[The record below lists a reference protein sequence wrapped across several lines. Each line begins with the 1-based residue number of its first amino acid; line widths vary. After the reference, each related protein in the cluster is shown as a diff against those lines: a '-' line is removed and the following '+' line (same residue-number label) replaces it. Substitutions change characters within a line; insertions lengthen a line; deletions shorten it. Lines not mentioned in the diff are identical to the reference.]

1 MMNLLNFP
9 ELSPWLQTT
18 LGLFLMASLALITQP
33 LSQWLLVKS
42 FNRWSGLSKTAIVK
56 ILLNT
61 EVGKRLSQLTPSLVV
76 QITVSLVPYLQPSVA
91 TVIKNVA
98 VAVTILHTVRVITA
112 ILDGIQIFY
121 SDSIS
126 TSVTSSRPIKS
137 YIQLGK
143 IVIVG
148 LGSIVIISALID
160 RSPIILLSGLG
171 AMSAVLLIVFKDTLV
186 SFTAGLQLST
196 NDMLRVGDW
205 IEMPELGADGDVVDI
220 ALHTV
225 KVQNF
230 DKTITSIPT
239 WRLMS
244 YSFKNWRGM
253 SESGGRRIKRTI
265 LIDASSVKFIE
276 KSDVDELKN
285 ISLINNYLS
294 EKSISISDS
303 NKELAQKSQDFFSKP
318 ANQRRLTNLGTF
330 RAYVNFYLLG
340 HKKIHPDM
348 TKLVRML
355 KPDSEGIPLEIYCF
369 TSTTDWIEYENI
381 QSDIF
386 EHLLA
391 TLPEFGLRTF
401 QKPSGHDLASVNLNN
416 LK

>member
-1 MMNLLNFP
+1 MDFLYFDDFP
-9 ELSPWLQTT
+9 NWLQ
-18 LGLFLMASLALITQP
+18 ASLSLSILLILAF
-33 LSQWLLVKS
+33 LSQPILLWVITKS
-42 FNRWSGLSKTAIVK
+42 FNRWRLLIKTNVVQ
-56 ILLNT
+56 ILLNP
-61 EVGKRLSQLTPSLVV
+61 EVGKRVSQMSPSILV
-76 QITVSLVPYLQPSVA
+76 QITISLIPHLNTSVA

-98 VAVTILHTVRVITA
+98 VAVTILHTIRIITA
-112 ILDGIQIFY
+112 ILDAVQIYY
-121 SDSIS
+121 SNSVLNS
-126 TSVTSSRPIKS
+126 TESTRPIKS
-137 YIQLGK
+137 YLQLGK
-143 IVIVG
+143 ILIIG
-148 LGSIVIISALID
+148 LGSIIIVAALID
-160 RSPIILLSGLG
+160 RSPAILLSGLG

-186 SFTAGLQLST
+186 SFTAGIQLTT

-265 LIDASSVKFIE
+265 LIDATSVKFIE
-276 KSDVDELKN
+276 KHDVDELKN
-285 ISLINNYLS
+285 ISLINSYLN
-294 EKSISISDS
+294 EKSTMIEDS
-303 NKELAQKSQDFFSKP
+303 NKQLAEKSQDFFSKP
-318 ANQRRLTNLGTF
+318 VNHRRLTNLGTF
-330 RAYVNFYLLG
+330 RAYVNFYLLN
-340 HKKIHPDM
+340 HKKIHTDM
-348 TKLVRML
+348 TRLVRML

-381 QSDIF
+381 QSDVF

-391 TLPEFGLRTF
+391 ILPEFGLRTF
-401 QKPSGHDLASVNLNN
+401 QKPSGHDFASVNVDN
-416 LK
+416 LR

>member
-1 MMNLLNFP
+1 MNFLYFEEFP
-9 ELSPWLQTT
+9 NWLQ
-18 LGLFLMASLALITQP
+18 ASLSLSILLILAF
-33 LSQWLLVKS
+33 LSQPILLWVITKS
-42 FNRWSGLSKTAIVK
+42 FNRWRLLIKTNVVQ
-56 ILLNT
+56 ILLNP
-61 EVGKRLSQLTPSLVV
+61 EVGKRVSQMSPSILV
-76 QITVSLVPYLQPSVA
+76 QITISLIPHLNTSVA

-98 VAVTILHTVRVITA
+98 VAVTILHTIRIITA
-112 ILDGIQIFY
+112 ILDAVQIYY
-121 SDSIS
+121 SNSVLNS
-126 TSVTSSRPIKS
+126 TESTRPIKS
-137 YIQLGK
+137 YLQLGK
-143 IVIVG
+143 ILIIG
-148 LGSIVIISALID
+148 LGSIIIIAALID
-160 RSPIILLSGLG
+160 RSPAILLSGLG

-186 SFTAGLQLST
+186 SFTAGIQLTT

-265 LIDASSVKFIE
+265 LIDATSVKFIE
-276 KSDVDELKN
+276 KHDVDELKN
-285 ISLINNYLS
+285 ISLINSYLN
-294 EKSISISDS
+294 EKSTMIEDS
-303 NKELAQKSQDFFSKP
+303 NKQLAEKSQDFFSKP
-318 ANQRRLTNLGTF
+318 VNHRRLTNLGTF
-330 RAYVNFYLLG
+330 RAYVNFYLLN
-340 HKKIHPDM
+340 HKKIHTDM
-348 TKLVRML
+348 TRLVRML

-381 QSDIF
+381 QSDVF

-391 TLPEFGLRTF
+391 ILPEFGLRTF
-401 QKPSGHDLASVNLNN
+401 QKPSGHDFASVNVDN
-416 LK
+416 LR

>member
-1 MMNLLNFP
+1 MDFLYFDDFP
-9 ELSPWLQTT
+9 NWLQ
-18 LGLFLMASLALITQP
+18 ASLSLSVLLILAF
-33 LSQWLLVKS
+33 LSQPILLWVITKS
-42 FNRWSGLSKTAIVK
+42 FNRWRLLIKTNVVQ
-56 ILLNT
+56 ILLNP
-61 EVGKRLSQLTPSLVV
+61 EVGKRVSQMSPSILV
-76 QITVSLVPYLQPSVA
+76 QITISLIPHLNTSVA

-98 VAVTILHTVRVITA
+98 VAVTILHTIRIITA
-112 ILDGIQIFY
+112 ILDAVQIYY
-121 SDSIS
+121 SNSVLNS
-126 TSVTSSRPIKS
+126 TESTRPIKS
-137 YIQLGK
+137 YLQLGK
-143 IVIVG
+143 ILIIG
-148 LGSIVIISALID
+148 LGSIIIVAALID
-160 RSPIILLSGLG
+160 RSPAILLSGLG

-186 SFTAGLQLST
+186 SFTAGIQLTT

-265 LIDASSVKFIE
+265 LIDATSVKFIE
-276 KSDVDELKN
+276 KHDVDDLKN
-285 ISLINNYLS
+285 ISLINSYLN
-294 EKSISISDS
+294 EKSTMIEDS
-303 NKELAQKSQDFFSKP
+303 NKQLAEKSQDFFSKP
-318 ANQRRLTNLGTF
+318 VNHRRLTNLGTF
-330 RAYVNFYLLG
+330 RAYVNFYLLN
-340 HKKIHPDM
+340 HKKIHTDM
-348 TKLVRML
+348 TRLVRML

-381 QSDIF
+381 QSDVF

-391 TLPEFGLRTF
+391 ILPEFGLRTF
-401 QKPSGHDLASVNLNN
+401 QKPSGHDFASVNVDN
-416 LK
+416 LR

>member
-1 MMNLLNFP
+1 MDFLYFDDFP
-9 ELSPWLQTT
+9 NWLQ
-18 LGLFLMASLALITQP
+18 ASLSLSVLLILAF
-33 LSQWLLVKS
+33 LSQPILLWVITKS
-42 FNRWSGLSKTAIVK
+42 FNRWRLLIKTNVVQ
-56 ILLNT
+56 ILLNP
-61 EVGKRLSQLTPSLVV
+61 EVGKRVSQMSPSILV
-76 QITVSLVPYLQPSVA
+76 QITISLIPHLNTSVA

-98 VAVTILHTVRVITA
+98 VAVTILHTIRIITA
-112 ILDGIQIFY
+112 ILDAVQIYY
-121 SDSIS
+121 SNSVLNS
-126 TSVTSSRPIKS
+126 TESTRPIKS
-137 YIQLGK
+137 YLQLGK
-143 IVIVG
+143 ILIIG
-148 LGSIVIISALID
+148 LGSIVIVAALID
-160 RSPIILLSGLG
+160 RSPAILLSGLG

-186 SFTAGLQLST
+186 SFTAGIQLTT

-265 LIDASSVKFIE
+265 LIDATSVKFIE
-276 KSDVDELKN
+276 KHDVDDLKN
-285 ISLINNYLS
+285 ISLINSYLN
-294 EKSISISDS
+294 EKSTMIEDS
-303 NKELAQKSQDFFSKP
+303 NKQLAEKSQDFFSKP
-318 ANQRRLTNLGTF
+318 VNHRRLTNLGTF
-330 RAYVNFYLLG
+330 RAYVNFYLLN
-340 HKKIHPDM
+340 HKKIHTDM
-348 TKLVRML
+348 TRLVRML

-381 QSDIF
+381 QSDVF

-391 TLPEFGLRTF
+391 ILPEFGLRTF
-401 QKPSGHDLASVNLNN
+401 QKPSGHDFASVNVDN
-416 LK
+416 LR

>member
-1 MMNLLNFP
+1 MDFLYFDDFP
-9 ELSPWLQTT
+9 NWLQ
-18 LGLFLMASLALITQP
+18 ASLSLSVLLILAF
-33 LSQWLLVKS
+33 LSQPILLWVITKS
-42 FNRWSGLSKTAIVK
+42 FNRWRLLIKTNVVQ
-56 ILLNT
+56 ILLNP
-61 EVGKRLSQLTPSLVV
+61 EVGKRVSQMSPSILV
-76 QITVSLVPYLQPSVA
+76 QITISLIPHLNTSVA

-98 VAVTILHTVRVITA
+98 VAVTILHTIRIITA
-112 ILDGIQIFY
+112 ILDAVQIYY
-121 SDSIS
+121 SNSVLNS
-126 TSVTSSRPIKS
+126 TESTRPIKS
-137 YIQLGK
+137 YLQLGK
-143 IVIVG
+143 ILIIG
-148 LGSIVIISALID
+148 LGSIIIIAALID
-160 RSPIILLSGLG
+160 RSPAILLSGLG

-186 SFTAGLQLST
+186 SFTAGIQLTT

-265 LIDASSVKFIE
+265 LIDATSVKFIE
-276 KSDVDELKN
+276 KHDVDDLKN
-285 ISLINNYLS
+285 ISLINSYLN
-294 EKSISISDS
+294 EKSTMIEDS
-303 NKELAQKSQDFFSKP
+303 NKQLAEKSQDFFSKP
-318 ANQRRLTNLGTF
+318 VNHRRLTNLGTF
-330 RAYVNFYLLG
+330 RAYVNFYLLN
-340 HKKIHPDM
+340 HKKIHTDM
-348 TKLVRML
+348 TRLVRML

-381 QSDIF
+381 QSDVF

-391 TLPEFGLRTF
+391 ILPEFGLRTF
-401 QKPSGHDLASVNLNN
+401 QKPSGHDFASVNVDN
-416 LK
+416 LR

>member
-1 MMNLLNFP
+1 MDFLYFDDFP
-9 ELSPWLQTT
+9 NWLQ
-18 LGLFLMASLALITQP
+18 ASLSLSILLILAF
-33 LSQWLLVKS
+33 LSQPILLWVITKS
-42 FNRWSGLSKTAIVK
+42 FNRWRLLIKTNVVQ
-56 ILLNT
+56 ILLNP
-61 EVGKRLSQLTPSLVV
+61 EVGKRVSQMSPSILV
-76 QITVSLVPYLQPSVA
+76 QITISLIPHLNTSVA

-98 VAVTILHTVRVITA
+98 VAVTILHTIRIITA
-112 ILDGIQIFY
+112 ILDAVQIYY
-121 SDSIS
+121 SNSVLNS
-126 TSVTSSRPIKS
+126 TESTRPIKS
-137 YIQLGK
+137 YLQLGK
-143 IVIVG
+143 ILIIG
-148 LGSIVIISALID
+148 LGSIVIVAALID
-160 RSPIILLSGLG
+160 RSPAILLSGLG

-186 SFTAGLQLST
+186 SFTAGIQLTT

-265 LIDASSVKFIE
+265 LIDATSVKFIE
-276 KSDVDELKN
+276 KQDVDELKN
-285 ISLINNYLS
+285 ISLINSYLN
-294 EKSISISDS
+294 EKSTMIEDS
-303 NKELAQKSQDFFSKP
+303 NKQLAEKSQDFFSKP
-318 ANQRRLTNLGTF
+318 VNHRRLTNLGTF
-330 RAYVNFYLLG
+330 RAYVNFYLLN
-340 HKKIHPDM
+340 HKKIHTDM
-348 TKLVRML
+348 TRLVRML

-381 QSDIF
+381 QSDVF

-391 TLPEFGLRTF
+391 ILPEFGLRTF
-401 QKPSGHDLASVNLNN
+401 QKPSGHDFASVNVDN
-416 LK
+416 LR

>member
-1 MMNLLNFP
+1 MDFLYFDDFP
-9 ELSPWLQTT
+9 NWLQ
-18 LGLFLMASLALITQP
+18 ASLSLSILLILAF
-33 LSQWLLVKS
+33 LSQPILLWVITKS
-42 FNRWSGLSKTAIVK
+42 FNRWRLLIKTNVVQ
-56 ILLNT
+56 ILLNP
-61 EVGKRLSQLTPSLVV
+61 EVGKRVSQMSPSILV
-76 QITVSLVPYLQPSVA
+76 QITISLIPHLNTSVA

-98 VAVTILHTVRVITA
+98 VAVTILHTIRIITA
-112 ILDGIQIFY
+112 ILDAVQIYY
-121 SDSIS
+121 SNSVLNS
-126 TSVTSSRPIKS
+126 TESTRPIKS
-137 YIQLGK
+137 YLQLGK
-143 IVIVG
+143 ILIIG
-148 LGSIVIISALID
+148 LGSIIIIAALID
-160 RSPIILLSGLG
+160 RSPAILLSGLG

-186 SFTAGLQLST
+186 SFTAGIQLTT

-265 LIDASSVKFIE
+265 LIDATSVKFIE
-276 KSDVDELKN
+276 KHDVDDLKN
-285 ISLINNYLS
+285 ISLINSYLN
-294 EKSISISDS
+294 EKSTMIEDS
-303 NKELAQKSQDFFSKP
+303 NKQLAEKSQDFFSKP
-318 ANQRRLTNLGTF
+318 VNHRRLTNLGTF
-330 RAYVNFYLLG
+330 RAYVNFYLLN
-340 HKKIHPDM
+340 HKKIHTDM
-348 TKLVRML
+348 TRLVRML

-381 QSDIF
+381 QSDVF

-391 TLPEFGLRTF
+391 ILPEFGLRTF
-401 QKPSGHDLASVNLNN
+401 QKPSGHDFASVNVDN
-416 LK
+416 LR

>member
-1 MMNLLNFP
+1 MDFLYFDDFP
-9 ELSPWLQTT
+9 NWLE
-18 LGLFLMASLALITQP
+18 ASLSLSILLILAF
-33 LSQWLLVKS
+33 LSQPILLWVITKS
-42 FNRWSGLSKTAIVK
+42 FNRWRLLIKTNVVQ
-56 ILLNT
+56 ILLNP
-61 EVGKRLSQLTPSLVV
+61 EVGKRVSQMSPSILV
-76 QITVSLVPYLQPSVA
+76 QITISLIPHLNTSVA

-98 VAVTILHTVRVITA
+98 VAVTILHTIRIITA
-112 ILDGIQIFY
+112 ILDAVQIYY
-121 SDSIS
+121 SNSVLNS
-126 TSVTSSRPIKS
+126 TESTRPIKS
-137 YIQLGK
+137 YLQLGK
-143 IVIVG
+143 ILIIG
-148 LGSIVIISALID
+148 LGSIVIVAALID
-160 RSPIILLSGLG
+160 RSPAILLSGLG

-186 SFTAGLQLST
+186 SFTAGIQLTT

-265 LIDASSVKFIE
+265 LIDATSVKFIE
-276 KSDVDELKN
+276 KHDVDELKN
-285 ISLINNYLS
+285 ISLINSYLN
-294 EKSISISDS
+294 EKSTMIEDS
-303 NKELAQKSQDFFSKP
+303 NKQLAEKSQDFFSKP
-318 ANQRRLTNLGTF
+318 VNHRRLTNLGTF
-330 RAYVNFYLLG
+330 RAYVNFYLLN
-340 HKKIHPDM
+340 HKKIHTDM
-348 TKLVRML
+348 TRLVRML

-381 QSDIF
+381 QSDVF

-391 TLPEFGLRTF
+391 ILPEFGLRTF
-401 QKPSGHDLASVNLNN
+401 QKPSGHDFASVNVDN
-416 LK
+416 LR

>member
-1 MMNLLNFP
+1 MDFLYFDDFP
-9 ELSPWLQTT
+9 NWLE
-18 LGLFLMASLALITQP
+18 ASLSLSILLILAF
-33 LSQWLLVKS
+33 LSQPILLWVITKS
-42 FNRWSGLSKTAIVK
+42 FNRWRLLIKTNVVQ
-56 ILLNT
+56 ILLNP
-61 EVGKRLSQLTPSLVV
+61 EVGKRVSQMSPSILV
-76 QITVSLVPYLQPSVA
+76 QITISLIPHLNTSVA

-98 VAVTILHTVRVITA
+98 VAVTILHTIRIITA
-112 ILDGIQIFY
+112 ILDAVQIYY
-121 SDSIS
+121 SNSVLNS
-126 TSVTSSRPIKS
+126 TESTRPIKS
-137 YIQLGK
+137 YLQLGK
-143 IVIVG
+143 ILIIG
-148 LGSIVIISALID
+148 LGSIIIIAALID
-160 RSPIILLSGLG
+160 RSPAILLSGLG

-186 SFTAGLQLST
+186 SFTAGIQLTT

-265 LIDASSVKFIE
+265 LIDATSVKFIE
-276 KSDVDELKN
+276 KHDVDDLKN
-285 ISLINNYLS
+285 ISLINSYLN
-294 EKSISISDS
+294 EKSTMIEDS
-303 NKELAQKSQDFFSKP
+303 NKQLAEKSQDFFSKP
-318 ANQRRLTNLGTF
+318 VNHRRLTNLGTF
-330 RAYVNFYLLG
+330 RAYVNFYLLN
-340 HKKIHPDM
+340 HKKIHTDM
-348 TKLVRML
+348 TRLVRML

-381 QSDIF
+381 QSDVF

-391 TLPEFGLRTF
+391 ILPEFGLRTF
-401 QKPSGHDLASVNLNN
+401 QKPSGHDFASVNVDN
-416 LK
+416 LR

>member
-1 MMNLLNFP
+1 MDFLYFDDFP
-9 ELSPWLQTT
+9 NWLE
-18 LGLFLMASLALITQP
+18 ASLSLSILLILAF
-33 LSQWLLVKS
+33 LSQPILLWVITKS
-42 FNRWSGLSKTAIVK
+42 FNRWRLLIKTNVVQ
-56 ILLNT
+56 ILLNP
-61 EVGKRLSQLTPSLVV
+61 EVGKRVSQMSPSILV
-76 QITVSLVPYLQPSVA
+76 QITISLIPHLNTSVA

-98 VAVTILHTVRVITA
+98 VAVTILHTIRIITA
-112 ILDGIQIFY
+112 ILDAVQIYY
-121 SDSIS
+121 SNSVLNS
-126 TSVTSSRPIKS
+126 TESTRPIKS
-137 YIQLGK
+137 YLQLGK
-143 IVIVG
+143 ILIIG
-148 LGSIVIISALID
+148 LGSIIIVAALID
-160 RSPIILLSGLG
+160 RSPAILLSGLG

-186 SFTAGLQLST
+186 SFTAGIQLTT

-265 LIDASSVKFIE
+265 LIDATSVKFIE
-276 KSDVDELKN
+276 KHDVDELKN
-285 ISLINNYLS
+285 ISLINSYLN
-294 EKSISISDS
+294 EKSTMIEDS
-303 NKELAQKSQDFFSKP
+303 NKQLAEKSQDFFSKP
-318 ANQRRLTNLGTF
+318 VNHRRLTNLGTF
-330 RAYVNFYLLG
+330 RAYVNFYLLN
-340 HKKIHPDM
+340 HKKIHTDM
-348 TKLVRML
+348 TRLVRML

-381 QSDIF
+381 QSDVF

-391 TLPEFGLRTF
+391 ILPEFGLRTF
-401 QKPSGHDLASVNLNN
+401 QKPSGHDFASVNVDN
-416 LK
+416 LR

>member
-1 MMNLLNFP
+1 MDFLYFDDFP
-9 ELSPWLQTT
+9 NWLQ
-18 LGLFLMASLALITQP
+18 ASLSLSILLILAF
-33 LSQWLLVKS
+33 LSQPILLWVITKS
-42 FNRWSGLSKTAIVK
+42 FNRWRLLIKTNVVQ
-56 ILLNT
+56 ILLNP
-61 EVGKRLSQLTPSLVV
+61 EVGKRVSQMSPSILV
-76 QITVSLVPYLQPSVA
+76 QITISLIPHLNTSVA

-98 VAVTILHTVRVITA
+98 VAVTILHTIRIITA
-112 ILDGIQIFY
+112 MLDAVQIYY
-121 SDSIS
+121 SNSVLNS
-126 TSVTSSRPIKS
+126 TESTRPIKS
-137 YIQLGK
+137 YLQLGK
-143 IVIVG
+143 ILIIG
-148 LGSIVIISALID
+148 LGSIIIVAALID
-160 RSPIILLSGLG
+160 RSPAILLSGLG

-186 SFTAGLQLST
+186 SFTAGIQLTT

-265 LIDASSVKFIE
+265 LIDATSVKFIE
-276 KSDVDELKN
+276 KHDVDELKN
-285 ISLINNYLS
+285 ISLINSYLN
-294 EKSISISDS
+294 EKSTMIEDS
-303 NKELAQKSQDFFSKP
+303 NKQLAEKSQDFFSKP
-318 ANQRRLTNLGTF
+318 VNHRRLTNLGTF
-330 RAYVNFYLLG
+330 RAYVNFYLLN
-340 HKKIHPDM
+340 HKKIHTDM
-348 TKLVRML
+348 TRLVRML

-381 QSDIF
+381 QSDVF

-391 TLPEFGLRTF
+391 ILPEFGLRTF
-401 QKPSGHDLASVNLNN
+401 QKPSGHDFASVNVDN
-416 LK
+416 LR

>member
-1 MMNLLNFP
+1 MDFLYFDDFP
-9 ELSPWLQTT
+9 NWLQ
-18 LGLFLMASLALITQP
+18 ASLSLSILLILAF
-33 LSQWLLVKS
+33 LSQPILLWVITKS
-42 FNRWSGLSKTAIVK
+42 FNRWRLLIKTNVVQ
-56 ILLNT
+56 ILLNP
-61 EVGKRLSQLTPSLVV
+61 EVGKRVSQMSPSILV
-76 QITVSLVPYLQPSVA
+76 QITISLIPHLNTSVA

-98 VAVTILHTVRVITA
+98 VAVTILHTIRIITA
-112 ILDGIQIFY
+112 ILDAVQIYY
-121 SDSIS
+121 SNSVLNS
-126 TSVTSSRPIKS
+126 TESTRPIKS
-137 YIQLGK
+137 YLQLGK
-143 IVIVG
+143 ILIIG
-148 LGSIVIISALID
+148 LGSIIIVAALID
-160 RSPIILLSGLG
+160 RSPAILLSGLG

-186 SFTAGLQLST
+186 SFTAGIQLTT

-265 LIDASSVKFIE
+265 LIDATSVKFIE
-276 KSDVDELKN
+276 KHDVDDLKN
-285 ISLINNYLS
+285 ISLINSYLN
-294 EKSISISDS
+294 EKSTMIEDS
-303 NKELAQKSQDFFSKP
+303 NKQLAEKSQDFFSKP
-318 ANQRRLTNLGTF
+318 VNHRRLTNLGTF
-330 RAYVNFYLLG
+330 RAYVNFYLLN
-340 HKKIHPDM
+340 HKKIHTDM
-348 TKLVRML
+348 TRLVRML

-381 QSDIF
+381 QSDVF

-391 TLPEFGLRTF
+391 ILPEFGLRTF
-401 QKPSGHDLASVNLNN
+401 QKPSGHDFASVNVDN
-416 LK
+416 LR

>member
-1 MMNLLNFP
+1 MDFLYFDDFP
-9 ELSPWLQTT
+9 NWLQ
-18 LGLFLMASLALITQP
+18 ASLSLSILLILAF
-33 LSQWLLVKS
+33 LSQPILLWVITKS
-42 FNRWSGLSKTAIVK
+42 FNRWRLLIKTNVVQ
-56 ILLNT
+56 ILLNP
-61 EVGKRLSQLTPSLVV
+61 EVGKRVSQMSPSILV
-76 QITVSLVPYLQPSVA
+76 QITISLIPHLNTSVA

-98 VAVTILHTVRVITA
+98 VAVTILHTIRIITA
-112 ILDGIQIFY
+112 ILDAVQIYY
-121 SDSIS
+121 SNSVLNS
-126 TSVTSSRPIKS
+126 TESTRPIKS
-137 YIQLGK
+137 YLQLGK
-143 IVIVG
+143 ILIIG
-148 LGSIVIISALID
+148 LGSIVIVAALID
-160 RSPIILLSGLG
+160 RSPAILLSGLG

-186 SFTAGLQLST
+186 SFTAGIQLTT

-276 KSDVDELKN
+276 KHDVDELKN
-285 ISLINNYLS
+285 ISLINSYLN
-294 EKSISISDS
+294 EKSTMIEDS
-303 NKELAQKSQDFFSKP
+303 NKQLAEKSQDFFSKP
-318 ANQRRLTNLGTF
+318 VNHRRLTNLGTF
-330 RAYVNFYLLG
+330 RAYVNFYLLN
-340 HKKIHPDM
+340 HKKIHTDM
-348 TKLVRML
+348 TRLVRML

-381 QSDIF
+381 QSDVF

-391 TLPEFGLRTF
+391 ILPEFGLRTF
-401 QKPSGHDLASVNLNN
+401 QKPSGHDFASVNVDN
-416 LK
+416 LR

>member
-1 MMNLLNFP
+1 MDFLYFDDFP
-9 ELSPWLQTT
+9 NWLQ
-18 LGLFLMASLALITQP
+18 ASLSLSVLLILAF
-33 LSQWLLVKS
+33 LSQPILLWVITKS
-42 FNRWSGLSKTAIVK
+42 FNRWRLLIKTNVVQ
-56 ILLNT
+56 ILLNP
-61 EVGKRLSQLTPSLVV
+61 EVGKRVSQMSPSILV
-76 QITVSLVPYLQPSVA
+76 QITISLIPHLNTSVA

-98 VAVTILHTVRVITA
+98 VAVTILHTIRIITA
-112 ILDGIQIFY
+112 ILDAVQIYY
-121 SDSIS
+121 SNSVLNS
-126 TSVTSSRPIKS
+126 TESTRPIKS
-137 YIQLGK
+137 YLQLGK
-143 IVIVG
+143 ILIIG
-148 LGSIVIISALID
+148 LGSIIIVAALID
-160 RSPIILLSGLG
+160 RSPAILLSGLG

-186 SFTAGLQLST
+186 SFTAGIQLTT

-265 LIDASSVKFIE
+265 LIDATSVKFIE
-276 KSDVDELKN
+276 KHDVDELKN
-285 ISLINNYLS
+285 ISLINSYLN
-294 EKSISISDS
+294 EKSTMIEDS
-303 NKELAQKSQDFFSKP
+303 NKQLAEKSQDFFSKP
-318 ANQRRLTNLGTF
+318 VNHRRLTNLGTF
-330 RAYVNFYLLG
+330 RAYVNFYLLN
-340 HKKIHPDM
+340 HKKIHTDM
-348 TKLVRML
+348 TRLVRML

-381 QSDIF
+381 QSDVF

-391 TLPEFGLRTF
+391 ILPEFGLRTF
-401 QKPSGHDLASVNLNN
+401 QKPSGHDFASVNVDN
-416 LK
+416 LR

>member
-1 MMNLLNFP
+1 MDFLYFDDFP
-9 ELSPWLQTT
+9 NWLQ
-18 LGLFLMASLALITQP
+18 ASLSLSILLILAF
-33 LSQWLLVKS
+33 LSQPILLWVITKS
-42 FNRWSGLSKTAIVK
+42 FNRWRLLIKTNVVQ
-56 ILLNT
+56 ILLNP
-61 EVGKRLSQLTPSLVV
+61 EVGKRVSQMSPSILV
-76 QITVSLVPYLQPSVA
+76 QITISLIPHLNTSVA

-98 VAVTILHTVRVITA
+98 VAVTILHTIRIITA
-112 ILDGIQIFY
+112 ILDAVQIYY
-121 SDSIS
+121 SNSVLNS
-126 TSVTSSRPIKS
+126 TESTRPIKS
-137 YIQLGK
+137 YLQLGK
-143 IVIVG
+143 ILIIG
-148 LGSIVIISALID
+148 LGSIVIVAALID
-160 RSPIILLSGLG
+160 RSPAILLSGLG

-186 SFTAGLQLST
+186 SFTAGIQLTT

-265 LIDASSVKFIE
+265 LIDATSVKFIE
-276 KSDVDELKN
+276 KHDVDELKN
-285 ISLINNYLS
+285 ISLINSYLN
-294 EKSISISDS
+294 EKSTMIEDS
-303 NKELAQKSQDFFSKP
+303 NKQLAEKSQDFFSKP
-318 ANQRRLTNLGTF
+318 VNHRRLTNLGTF
-330 RAYVNFYLLG
+330 RAYVNFYLLN
-340 HKKIHPDM
+340 HKKIHTDM
-348 TKLVRML
+348 TRLVRML

-381 QSDIF
+381 QSDVF

-391 TLPEFGLRTF
+391 ILPEFGLRTF
-401 QKPSGHDLASVNLNN
+401 QKPSGHDFASVNVDN
-416 LK
+416 LR

>member
-1 MMNLLNFP
+1 MDFLYFDDFP
-9 ELSPWLQTT
+9 NWLQ
-18 LGLFLMASLALITQP
+18 ASLSLSVLLILAF
-33 LSQWLLVKS
+33 LSQPILLWVITKS
-42 FNRWSGLSKTAIVK
+42 FNRWRLLIKTNVVQ
-56 ILLNT
+56 ILLNP
-61 EVGKRLSQLTPSLVV
+61 EVGKRVSQMSPSILV
-76 QITVSLVPYLQPSVA
+76 QITISLIPHLNTSVA

-98 VAVTILHTVRVITA
+98 VAVTILHTIRIITA
-112 ILDGIQIFY
+112 ILDAVQIYY
-121 SDSIS
+121 SNSVLNS
-126 TSVTSSRPIKS
+126 TESTRPIKS
-137 YIQLGK
+137 YLQLGK
-143 IVIVG
+143 ILIIG
-148 LGSIVIISALID
+148 LGSIVIVAALID
-160 RSPIILLSGLG
+160 RSPAILLSGLG

-186 SFTAGLQLST
+186 SFTAGIQLTT

-265 LIDASSVKFIE
+265 LIDATSVKFIE
-276 KSDVDELKN
+276 KHDVDELKN
-285 ISLINNYLS
+285 ISLINSYLN
-294 EKSISISDS
+294 EKSTMIEDS
-303 NKELAQKSQDFFSKP
+303 NKQLAEKSQDFFSKP
-318 ANQRRLTNLGTF
+318 VNHRRLTNLGTF
-330 RAYVNFYLLG
+330 RAYVNFYLLN
-340 HKKIHPDM
+340 HKKIHTDM
-348 TKLVRML
+348 TRLVRML

-381 QSDIF
+381 QSDVF

-391 TLPEFGLRTF
+391 ILPEFGLRTF
-401 QKPSGHDLASVNLNN
+401 QKPSGHDFASVNVDN
-416 LK
+416 LR

>member
-1 MMNLLNFP
+1 MDFLYFDDFP
-9 ELSPWLQTT
+9 NWLQ
-18 LGLFLMASLALITQP
+18 ASLSLSILLILAF
-33 LSQWLLVKS
+33 LSQPILLWVITKS
-42 FNRWSGLSKTAIVK
+42 FNRWRLLIKTNVVQ
-56 ILLNT
+56 ILLNP
-61 EVGKRLSQLTPSLVV
+61 EVGKRVSQMSPSILV
-76 QITVSLVPYLQPSVA
+76 QITISLIPHLNTSVA

-98 VAVTILHTVRVITA
+98 VAVTILHTIRIITA
-112 ILDGIQIFY
+112 ILDAVQIYY
-121 SDSIS
+121 SNSVLNS
-126 TSVTSSRPIKS
+126 TESTRPIKS
-137 YIQLGK
+137 YLQLGK
-143 IVIVG
+143 ILIIG
-148 LGSIVIISALID
+148 LGSIVIVAALID
-160 RSPIILLSGLG
+160 RSPAILLSGLG

-186 SFTAGLQLST
+186 SFTAGIQLTT

-265 LIDASSVKFIE
+265 LIDATSVKFIE
-276 KSDVDELKN
+276 KHDVDELKN
-285 ISLINNYLS
+285 ISLINSYLN
-294 EKSISISDS
+294 EKSTMIEDS
-303 NKELAQKSQDFFSKP
+303 NKQLAEKSQDFFSKP
-318 ANQRRLTNLGTF
+318 VNHRRLTNLGTF
-330 RAYVNFYLLG
+330 RAYVNFYLLN
-340 HKKIHPDM
+340 HKKIHTDM
-348 TKLVRML
+348 TRLVRML

-381 QSDIF
+381 QSDVF

-391 TLPEFGLRTF
+391 ILPEFGLRTF
-401 QKPSGHDLASVNLNN
+401 QKPSGHDFASVNVDNSR
-416 LK
+416 

>member
-1 MMNLLNFP
+1 MNFLYFEEFP
-9 ELSPWLQTT
+9 NWLQ
-18 LGLFLMASLALITQP
+18 ASLSLSILLILAF
-33 LSQWLLVKS
+33 LSQPILLWVITKS
-42 FNRWSGLSKTAIVK
+42 FNRWRLLIKTNVVQ
-56 ILLNT
+56 ILLNP
-61 EVGKRLSQLTPSLVV
+61 EVGKRVSQMSPSILV
-76 QITVSLVPYLQPSVA
+76 QITISLIPHLNTSVA

-98 VAVTILHTVRVITA
+98 VAVTILHTIRIITA
-112 ILDGIQIFY
+112 ILDAVQIYY
-121 SDSIS
+121 SNSVLNS
-126 TSVTSSRPIKS
+126 TESTRPIKS
-137 YIQLGK
+137 YLQLGK
-143 IVIVG
+143 ILIIG
-148 LGSIVIISALID
+148 LGSIIIVAALID
-160 RSPIILLSGLG
+160 RSPAILLSGLG

-186 SFTAGLQLST
+186 SFTAGIQLTT

-265 LIDASSVKFIE
+265 LIDATSVKFIE
-276 KSDVDELKN
+276 KHDVDELKN
-285 ISLINNYLS
+285 ISLINSYLN
-294 EKSISISDS
+294 EKSTMIEDS
-303 NKELAQKSQDFFSKP
+303 NKQLAEKSQDFFSKP
-318 ANQRRLTNLGTF
+318 VNHRRLTNLGTF
-330 RAYVNFYLLG
+330 RAYVNFYLLN
-340 HKKIHPDM
+340 HKKIHTDM
-348 TKLVRML
+348 TRLVRML

-381 QSDIF
+381 QSDVF

-391 TLPEFGLRTF
+391 ILPEFGLRTF
-401 QKPSGHDLASVNLNN
+401 QKPSGHDFASVNVDN
-416 LK
+416 LR

>member
-1 MMNLLNFP
+1 MDFLYFDDFP
-9 ELSPWLQTT
+9 NWLQ
-18 LGLFLMASLALITQP
+18 ASLSLSILLILAF
-33 LSQWLLVKS
+33 LSQPILLWVITKS
-42 FNRWSGLSKTAIVK
+42 FNRWRLLIKTNVVQ
-56 ILLNT
+56 ILLNP
-61 EVGKRLSQLTPSLVV
+61 EVGKRVSQMSPSILV
-76 QITVSLVPYLQPSVA
+76 QITISLIPHLNTSVA

-98 VAVTILHTVRVITA
+98 VAVTILHTIRIITA
-112 ILDGIQIFY
+112 ILDAVQIYY
-121 SDSIS
+121 SNSVLNS
-126 TSVTSSRPIKS
+126 TESTRPIKS
-137 YIQLGK
+137 YLQLGK
-143 IVIVG
+143 ILIIG
-148 LGSIVIISALID
+148 LGSIVIVAALID
-160 RSPIILLSGLG
+160 RSPAILLSGLG

-186 SFTAGLQLST
+186 SFTAGIQLTT

-276 KSDVDELKN
+276 KHDVDDLKN
-285 ISLINNYLS
+285 ISLINSYLN
-294 EKSISISDS
+294 EKSTMIEDS
-303 NKELAQKSQDFFSKP
+303 NKQLAEKSQDFFSKP
-318 ANQRRLTNLGTF
+318 VNHRRLTNLGTF
-330 RAYVNFYLLG
+330 RAYVNFYLLN
-340 HKKIHPDM
+340 HKKIHTDM
-348 TKLVRML
+348 TRLVRML

-381 QSDIF
+381 QSDVF

-391 TLPEFGLRTF
+391 ILPEFGLRTF
-401 QKPSGHDLASVNLNN
+401 QKPSGHDFASVNVDN
-416 LK
+416 LR

>member
-1 MMNLLNFP
+1 MDFLYFDDFP
-9 ELSPWLQTT
+9 NWLQ
-18 LGLFLMASLALITQP
+18 ASLSLSVLLILAF
-33 LSQWLLVKS
+33 LSQPILLWVITKS
-42 FNRWSGLSKTAIVK
+42 FNRWRLLIKTNVVQ
-56 ILLNT
+56 ILLNP
-61 EVGKRLSQLTPSLVV
+61 EVGKRVSQMSPSILV
-76 QITVSLVPYLQPSVA
+76 QITISLIPHLNTSVA

-98 VAVTILHTVRVITA
+98 VAVTILHTIRIITA
-112 ILDGIQIFY
+112 ILDAVQIYY
-121 SDSIS
+121 SNSVLNS
-126 TSVTSSRPIKS
+126 TESTRPIKS
-137 YIQLGK
+137 YLQLGK
-143 IVIVG
+143 ILIIG
-148 LGSIVIISALID
+148 LGSIIIIAALID
-160 RSPIILLSGLG
+160 RSPAILLSGLG

-186 SFTAGLQLST
+186 SFTAGIQLTT

-265 LIDASSVKFIE
+265 LIDATSVKFIE
-276 KSDVDELKN
+276 KHDVDELKN
-285 ISLINNYLS
+285 ISLINSYLN
-294 EKSISISDS
+294 EKSTMIEDS
-303 NKELAQKSQDFFSKP
+303 NKQLAEKSQDFFSKP
-318 ANQRRLTNLGTF
+318 VNHRRLTNLGTF
-330 RAYVNFYLLG
+330 RAYVNFYLLN
-340 HKKIHPDM
+340 HKKIHTDM
-348 TKLVRML
+348 TRLVRML

-381 QSDIF
+381 QSDVF

-391 TLPEFGLRTF
+391 ILPEFGLRTF
-401 QKPSGHDLASVNLNN
+401 QKPSGHDFASVNVDN
-416 LK
+416 LR

>member
-1 MMNLLNFP
+1 MDFLYFDDFP
-9 ELSPWLQTT
+9 NWLQ
-18 LGLFLMASLALITQP
+18 ASLSLSILLILAF
-33 LSQWLLVKS
+33 LSQPILLWVITKS
-42 FNRWSGLSKTAIVK
+42 FNRWRLLIKTNVVQ
-56 ILLNT
+56 ILLNP
-61 EVGKRLSQLTPSLVV
+61 EVGKRVSQMSPSILV
-76 QITVSLVPYLQPSVA
+76 QITISLIPHLNTSVA

-98 VAVTILHTVRVITA
+98 VAVTILHTIRIITA
-112 ILDGIQIFY
+112 ILDAVQIYY
-121 SDSIS
+121 SNSVLNS
-126 TSVTSSRPIKS
+126 TESTRPIKS
-137 YIQLGK
+137 YLQLGK
-143 IVIVG
+143 ILIIG
-148 LGSIVIISALID
+148 LGSIIIIAALID
-160 RSPIILLSGLG
+160 RSPAILLSGLG

-186 SFTAGLQLST
+186 SFTAGIQLTT

-265 LIDASSVKFIE
+265 LIDATSVKFIE
-276 KSDVDELKN
+276 KHDVDELKN
-285 ISLINNYLS
+285 ISLINSYLN
-294 EKSISISDS
+294 EKSTMIEDS
-303 NKELAQKSQDFFSKP
+303 NKQLAEKSQDFFSKP
-318 ANQRRLTNLGTF
+318 VNHRRLTNLGTF
-330 RAYVNFYLLG
+330 RAYVNFYLLN
-340 HKKIHPDM
+340 HKKIHTDM
-348 TKLVRML
+348 TRLVRML

-381 QSDIF
+381 QSDVF

-391 TLPEFGLRTF
+391 ILPEFGLRTF
-401 QKPSGHDLASVNLNN
+401 QKPSGHDFASVNVDN
-416 LK
+416 LR